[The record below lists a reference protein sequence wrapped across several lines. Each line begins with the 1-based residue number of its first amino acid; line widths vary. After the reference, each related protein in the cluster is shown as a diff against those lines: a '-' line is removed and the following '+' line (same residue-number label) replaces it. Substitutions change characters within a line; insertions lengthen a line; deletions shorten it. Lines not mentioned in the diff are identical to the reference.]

1 MSRIWRYLDAFGHE
15 MQDGSTPFQW
25 LGEPALCG
33 PSPLHDCLEWLYFS
47 AHRTHALELV
57 LLLIYL
63 RAQLPIPLPRE
74 ATYARRWIEC
84 RFLQDHLV
92 VLKLG
97 IPCVKGV
104 SFGPT
109 EPVLF
114 QQRLNT
120 SPVVQE
126 YNDLFVDPSLGPGRR
141 DH

>member
-15 MQDGSTPFQW
+15 MQDGSTPLQW

-104 SFGPT
+104 SF
-109 EPVLF
+109 
-114 QQRLNT
+114 RA
-120 SPVVQE
+120 
-126 YNDLFVDPSLGPGRR
+126 
-141 DH
+141 H

>member
-1 MSRIWRYLDAFGHE
+1 MAPFLPPPCP
-15 MQDGSTPFQW
+15 GSGATSMRSVTRCKM
-25 LGEPALCG
+25 ALRHSSGCASQLSLG
-33 PSPLHDCLEWLYFS
+33 PSPLHDCLELLYFS

-57 LLLIYL
+57 LLLIDL

-74 ATYARRWIEC
+74 ATYTRRWIEC

-109 EPVLF
+109 EPVLC
-114 QQRLNT
+114 QQRLDT
-120 SPVVQE
+120 SHVVPG
-126 YNDLFVDPSLGPGRR
+126 YND
-141 DH
+141 